1 MTAEVAIANG
11 SAVAL
16 AADSAVT
23 IGGKK
28 IYNSAIKL
36 FSFSKVHPVG
46 IMIYGNASLLEVPW
60 ETLIKICRESLAQE
74 KFDTLE
80 EYGEYFIKYLR
91 NNGGYF
97 SDASQE
103 SWIRSNVLGY
113 FEMIRDEL
121 FQKVH
126 PILQEKGEVDS
137 ETTHTL
143 LEEIIF
149 QHHADLKTEEI
160 VQDADPEFEK
170 EVKQKYKKMFKEIS
184 DNVFQKLEIRPALV
198 AKLNDIATF
207 LHTRSI
213 YSNGTSGVVISGFGE
228 KEIYPSILT
237 YEIEG
242 YINGRLKYRKLDEK
256 SYKVQGGNDCSIIAF
271 AQEDMVAAFMNGM
284 NPSVTNLINTYLDH
298 IFGRLPELLD
308 ENDLMGS
315 NKPANEIR
323 EQLSSHATELK
334 KDFIDSIQKHIHEN
348 HVSPVLNMVTA
359 LPKDELAAMAESL
372 VNLTAFKRR
381 MTESLETV
389 GGPIDVLVISKG
401 DGLVWVKRK
410 LYFPKELNRMFFE
423 NYFRGIEND

>member
-23 IGGKK
+23 IGGRK

-36 FSFSKVHPVG
+36 FSLSKLHPVG

-60 ETLIKICRESLAQE
+60 ETLIKTCRQKLGTER
-74 KFDTLE
+74 FDLLE
-80 EYGEYFIKYLR
+80 EYGDFFINYIKESER
-91 NNGGYF
+91 YF
-97 SDASQE
+97 SSSSQE
-103 SWIRSNVLGY
+103 SWIKSNVVGY

-121 FQKVH
+121 DEKIHLIFQ
-126 PILQEKGEVDS
+126 ERGEVDLDTAYS
-137 ETTHTL
+137 L
-143 LEEIIF
+143 LTNIVNE
-149 QHHADLKTEEI
+149 HHKELKSLELSAD
-160 VQDADPEFEK
+160 VNSSFEK
-170 EVKQKYKKMFKEIS
+170 SVRFKYKDIFKEVS
-184 DNVFQKLEIRPALV
+184 DYVFQKLELKRPLV

-213 YSNGTSGVVISGFGE
+213 YSNGTSGVVISGFGHG
-228 KEIYPSILT
+228 EIYPSILT
-237 YEIEG
+237 YEVEGVIDGILKFRKIE
-242 YINGRLKYRKLDEK
+242 NK

-284 NPSVTNLINTYLDH
+284 NPSVTELINVYLDH
-298 IFGRLPELLD
+298 IFKRLPDLLSD
-308 ENDLMGS
+308 EDLEGS
-315 NKPANEIR
+315 AVDAETI
-323 EQLSSHATELK
+323 K
-334 KDFIDSIQKHIHEN
+334 KHLQKSAKILHSDFIEELQSHIRDR

-389 GGPIDVLVISKG
+389 GGPIDVAVISKG
-401 DGLVWVKRK
+401 DGMVWVKRK
-410 LYFPKELNRMFFE
+410 LYFPKEINRHFFD
-423 NYFRGIEND
+423 NYFKGLEND